1 MSFSLTSSTISL
13 SGGILEAS
21 CLATDGSRK
30 SSSLDLD
37 QYIGNNNGSFDLTS
51 KNFSRSAHDCVYDK
65 GTIKGSLRSFDDTLT
80 TASLCLDMYVT
91 NVDGRLV
98 FSKGKLCV
106 IGILPLLL
114 RVLHRTSDH
123 L

>member
-1 MSFSLTSSTISL
+1 MSFSLTSSAISL

-21 CLATDGSRK
+21 CLAMDGSTQ

-51 KNFSRSAHDCVYDK
+51 KNFSRSVHDCVYDK
-65 GTIKGSLRSFDDTLT
+65 GTIKGSLRSFDGTLT

-106 IGILPLLL
+106 NDISPLLTPL
-114 RVLHRTSDH
+114 SVAWYV
-123 L
+123 